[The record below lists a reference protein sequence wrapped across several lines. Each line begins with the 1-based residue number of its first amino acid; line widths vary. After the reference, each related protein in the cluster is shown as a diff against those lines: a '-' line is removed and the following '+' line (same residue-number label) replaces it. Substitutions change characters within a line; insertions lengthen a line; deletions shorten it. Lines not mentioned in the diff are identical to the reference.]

1 MVKSL
6 YMAKTEN
13 DAKVFVES
21 IIKSLGAN
29 INSIEII
36 NDAESGLTTISVQS
50 PDTRLL
56 IGRDGES
63 LTALSTLLHRYLES
77 GLTEKEHPLS
87 ITLDVNDYQKK
98 HIEGLKTKAHMM
110 AERAKFFKS
119 SIELDPM
126 NGYERRIIH
135 TYLEKDK
142 NITTESIGEGKNR
155 RIVVKFIEE
164 KTDL

>member
-13 DAKVFVES
+13 DAKLFIES
-21 IIKSLGAN
+21 IIKSLGATV
-29 INSIEII
+29 NSIETIS
-36 NDAESGLTTISVQS
+36 DTESGLTTISVQT
-50 PDTRLL
+50 PDARLL

-63 LTALSTLLHRYLES
+63 LNALSTLLHRYLES
-77 GLTEKEHPLS
+77 GLKENEHPLS
-87 ITLDVNDYQKK
+87 ITLDVNDFQKK

-142 NITTESIGEGKNR
+142 NITTESIGMGKER
-155 RIVVKFIEE
+155 RIVVKFVEQ

>member
-13 DAKVFVES
+13 DAKLFIES

-29 INSIEII
+29 INSIETIF
-36 NDAESGLTTISVQS
+36 DEESGLTTISVQT
-50 PDTRLL
+50 PDGRFL

-63 LTALSTLLHRYLES
+63 LNALSTLLHRYLES
-77 GLTEKEHPLS
+77 GLKENEHPIS
-87 ITLDVNDYQKK
+87 VTVDINDFQKK
-98 HIEGLKTKAHMM
+98 HIESLKTKAHMM

-142 NITTESIGEGKNR
+142 NITTESVGEGKNR
-155 RIVVKFIEE
+155 RIVVKFVEE
-164 KTDL
+164 KNSL